1 MSVTK
6 IGLSTT
12 PDIEAIK
19 KNINYDTL
27 YYNIK
32 EQ

>member
-12 PDIEAIK
+12 PDIETIK

>member
-6 IGLSTT
+6 IGLNTT

-19 KNINYDTL
+19 KNINHDAL

>member
-6 IGLSTT
+6 IGLNTT
-12 PDIEAIK
+12 PNIEEIK
-19 KNINYDTL
+19 KNINHDTL

-32 EQ
+32 DQ